1 MVDIIIKIP
10 NDKLDDFK
18 AGFLKVYPNE
28 SGETDL
34 KFLQIFIRQEL
45 INIYKTGKT
54 RIARETTEPDI
65 DEEIVEE

>member
-10 NDKLDDFK
+10 SDKIEDFRT
-18 AGFLKVYPNE
+18 GFLKVKPNE

-34 KFLQIFIRQEL
+34 IWIRSYIRQVL

-54 RIARETTEPDI
+54 LIAQETTDPEI
-65 DEEIVEE
+65 DEEIIE